1 MKLSELKPGDS
12 FIRRCD
18 IADALRFKNKK
29 ILVYTVVRVA
39 GTTDDQLIIRGR
51 ELVGIG
57 SDKDVILVI

>member
-18 IADALRFKNKK
+18 VADALCFKSDN
-29 ILVYTVVRVA
+29 ILAYTMVRVA
-39 GTTDDQLIIRGR
+39 GTTNDQLLIRGR

-57 SDKDVILVI
+57 SDEDVILVI